1 MVTRESKKQIGVR
14 GEDLACAE
22 LERQGLQVLERN
34 WRCRLG
40 EIDIVAA
47 EAGANGL
54 TMVFCEVKC
63 RSGLGFG
70 HPLEAITFT
79 KRRTLRQ
86 LAAVWM
92 RQHRVKA
99 SAIRLD
105 AIGVVLAPGEEP
117 SVTHVRAVG

>member
-1 MVTRESKKQIGVR
+1 MVVTESKKQVGLR
-14 GEDLACAE
+14 GENLACAE
-22 LERQGLQVLERN
+22 LQRQGMQILERN

-47 EAGANGL
+47 EAGPNGL
-54 TMVFCEVKC
+54 TLVFCEVKC

-70 HPLEAITFT
+70 HPLEAITYT
-79 KRRTLRQ
+79 KMRTLRQ

-92 RQHRVKA
+92 REHRVRA
-99 SAIRLD
+99 SSIRLD
-105 AIGVVLAPGEEP
+105 AIGVVLAPSADP